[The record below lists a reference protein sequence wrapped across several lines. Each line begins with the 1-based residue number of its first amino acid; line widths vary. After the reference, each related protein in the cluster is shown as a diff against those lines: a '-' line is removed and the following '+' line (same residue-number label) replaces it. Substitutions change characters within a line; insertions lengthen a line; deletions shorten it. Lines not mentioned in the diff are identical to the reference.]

1 MSRPL
6 YESQADRDNEAKVA
20 AAIARKYLMVE
31 HHLPRF
37 YHADYMFFRNWQVAL
52 VAEVKCRKHAFG
64 TYTTYMISLLK
75 VMRTREL
82 AAFCAVKA
90 LLFIQY
96 YDRLVFV
103 DLNDDRNSQWDIV
116 WGGRTDR
123 NDDQDQE
130 PVMLIPM
137 EHFKEIVIK

>member
-6 YESQADRDNEAKVA
+6 YESEADRANEAKVA
-20 AAIARKYLMVE
+20 AAIARKYTMVE
-31 HHLPRF
+31 RHLPMA
-37 YHADYMFFRNWQVAL
+37 YHSDYIFFKNWVPSL
-52 VAEVKCRKHAFG
+52 VAEIKCRKHAFG

-82 AAFCAVKA
+82 AAVCNTKA
-90 LLFIQY
+90 LLFVQY
-96 YDRLVFV
+96 SDRLVFV
-103 DLNDDRNSQWDIV
+103 DLNDDRKGYWNIG

-130 PVMLIPM
+130 PVLLIPM
-137 EHFKEIVIK
+137 DHFRSISL